1 MKLSIKAPS
10 VSQLR
15 KLKQGLEIRVKNG
28 SDVELECTDAS
39 LFEDIKKCFNKGKTY
54 TILYNTQTN
63 IIISSTKNS
72 STKQQ
77 LINTENSEEPHLIE
91 NSEEN
96 SEENSQEDKEILEKI
111 SEIIDT
117 INTADGYMNF
127 SNTLFDNEDKFK
139 DKTILSTIMT
149 LKTLKNNTPYLISY
163 NQYHMI
169 SVEILK
175 NLKQII

>member
-1 MKLSIKAPS
+1 MKITIKAPS
-10 VSQLR
+10 VTQLR
-15 KLKQGLEIRVKNG
+15 KLKQGSEIRVKNG
-28 SDVELECTDAS
+28 DDVVLECKDVNM
-39 LFEDIKKCFNKGKTY
+39 FEDIKKCFNKGKTY

-63 IIISSTKNS
+63 IIISSSKNS

-77 LINTENSEEPHLIE
+77 LIVTDDNIEQDIIECREESSEE
-91 NSEEN
+91 S
-96 SEENSQEDKEILEKI
+96 SEDKEIVEKI
-111 SEIIDT
+111 LKIIDT
-117 INTADGYMNF
+117 INSADEYMNF

-149 LKTLKNNTPYLISY
+149 LKTLKSNTPYLISY

-175 NLKQII
+175 NLKKII

>member
-1 MKLSIKAPS
+1 MKITIKAPS

-15 KLKQGLEIRVKNG
+15 KLKQGSEIRVKNG
-28 SDVELECTDAS
+28 DDVVLECKDVNM
-39 LFEDIKKCFNKGKTY
+39 FEDIKKCFNKGKTY

-63 IIISSTKNS
+63 IIISSSKNS

-77 LINTENSEEPHLIE
+77 LIVTDDNTEQHIIECSEE
-91 NSEEN
+91 S
-96 SEENSQEDKEILEKI
+96 SEDKEIVEKI
-111 SEIIDT
+111 LEIIHT
-117 INTADGYMNF
+117 INSADEYMNF

-149 LKTLKNNTPYLISY
+149 LKTLKSNTPYLISY

-175 NLKQII
+175 NLKKII